1 MAAMPPSSRLQI
13 ARERLVAANV
23 LMRYDYA
30 WCVWARLCLYL
41 CVCVFAS
48 SSDENGPCDNR
59 KETEFQR
66 CEHRTTGVVCRLLYL
81 LHVYQHAVRDAQ
93 SRVQE
98 VDSNGDAVDGSDAPL
113 SVAIQA
119 NGYDEFAM
127 RITDACQ
134 LMDVPVLDDP
144 HEATLVFVYVPPHGE
159 TRAGTDD
166 PYATFEATTTHHHER
181 STPADRRPVFCFLL
195 GEASFLEP
203 PATGEVER
211 LRGLS
216 GFAIS
221 QQLTPRLQSA
231 QYTSIAHFAVEFTP
245 STAKSTTDRSQLGE
259 IMSQFGCMD
268 HNMMHQN
275 EKWELY
281 ASQDSA
287 LGASDGDVTQ
297 PSEDEARFWLELARG
312 KTCDHCH
319 AMHEKLSRC
328 SRCSQALYCSRNCQR
343 AAWKLHKQ
351 LCGQPSG

>member
-1 MAAMPPSSRLQI
+1 MAMASPSPRLQA

-30 WCVWARLCLYL
+30 W
-41 CVCVFAS
+41 
-48 SSDENGPCDNR
+48 
-59 KETEFQR
+59 KEKEFLR

-81 LHVYQHAVRDAQ
+81 LHMYQHVACEMR
-93 SRVQE
+93 SRVQV
-98 VDSNGDAVDGSDAPL
+98 VDNDDAPDGSTSDAPL
-113 SVAIQA
+113 TVAIQA
-119 NGYDEFAM
+119 NGYAEFAEPIEAACRLM
-127 RITDACQ
+127 AVTVVEQPQDAQ
-134 LMDVPVLDDP
+134 
-144 HEATLVFVYVPPHGE
+144 LVFVYVPPHGE
-159 TRAGTDD
+159 TRAGADD
-166 PYATFEATTTHHHER
+166 PYEPFVSTTTHHQAR
-181 STPADRRPVFCFLL
+181 ATPADRRPIFCFLL
-195 GEASFLEP
+195 GEAAFLAP
-203 PATGEVER
+203 PATAEVER

-231 QYTSIAHFAVEFTP
+231 QYASIAHFAVEFTP
-245 STAKSTTDRSQLGE
+245 STVKNTTDRSQLGE
-259 IMSQFGCMD
+259 LMTQFGCME

-281 ASQDSA
+281 AFQDSVLA
-287 LGASDGDVTQ
+287 AEDGDATQ

-319 AMHEKLSRC
+319 ALQDKLSRC
-328 SRCSQALYCSRNCQR
+328 SRCSQALYCSRDCQR